1 MNASFAIYKK
11 AYVNTLKAYQIGQD
25 TLPIIKKAI
34 FYGVKMIN
42 TMKDEIIGEDL
53 ICNFKLIN
61 SIIDMMST
69 ITPKEFINIFPIKKD
84 YKGYKFDTKDYF
96 YTIDY
101 LKTLDL
107 DTSIGD
113 KILDFLWEYVN
124 DDIHEFVVKM
134 LLTMSHLRQMEGQ
147 PSIAEE
153 FANMMGIKTYKV
165 YTDNKGKK
173 FLYDSETGKT
183 MPIKDKKSF
192 KIIKSNSVKVG

>member
-1 MNASFAIYKK
+1 MNASFAMYKK
-11 AYVNTLKAYQIGQD
+11 AYTSTLKAYQIGQD

-42 TMKDEIIGEDL
+42 AMRDENLDEDL
-53 ICNFKLIN
+53 IYNFKLIN

-69 ITPKEFINIFPIKKD
+69 ITTKEFINIFPIKKD

-96 YTIDY
+96 YTMDY

-107 DTSIGD
+107 DTPIGD

-153 FANMMGIKTYKV
+153 FANMMGIKTYKA
-165 YTDNKGKK
+165 YTDDKGRK
-173 FLYDSETGKT
+173 FLYDSEIGKT
-183 MPIKDKKSF
+183 MPIKKQKPF
-192 KIIKSNSVKVG
+192 KIVKNDNVKVR

>member
-11 AYVNTLKAYQIGQD
+11 AYTSTLKAYQIGQD

-42 TMKDEIIGEDL
+42 TMKDEILDEDL
-53 ICNFKLIN
+53 IYNFKLIN

-101 LKTLDL
+101 LKILEL
-107 DTSIGD
+107 DTPIGD

-134 LLTMSHLRQMEGQ
+134 LLTMSHLRQMEGK
-147 PSIAEE
+147 PSIMEE
-153 FANMMGIKTYKV
+153 FASMMGIKTYKV
-165 YTDNKGKK
+165 YTDDKGRK

-183 MPIKDKKSF
+183 MPIKEQKPF
-192 KIIKSNSVKVG
+192 KIIKNDNVKVR

>member
-1 MNASFAIYKK
+1 MNASFAMYKK

-34 FYGVKMIN
+34 FYGVKIIN
-42 TMKDEIIGEDL
+42 TMRDENLDEDL
-53 ICNFKLIN
+53 IYNFKLIN

-107 DTSIGD
+107 DTPIGD

-134 LLTMSHLRQMEGQ
+134 LLTMSHLRQMEGE

-165 YTDNKGKK
+165 YTDDKGKK
-173 FLYDSETGKT
+173 FLYDGETGKT
-183 MPIKDKKSF
+183 MPIKEQKPF
-192 KIIKSNSVKVG
+192 KIIKNDNVKVR

>member
-1 MNASFAIYKK
+1 MYKK
-11 AYVNTLKAYQIGQD
+11 AYTSTLKAYQIGQD

-42 TMKDEIIGEDL
+42 TMKDEILDEDL
-53 ICNFKLIN
+53 IYNFKLIN

-84 YKGYKFDTKDYF
+84 YKGYKFDIKDYF

-101 LKTLDL
+101 LKTIDL
-107 DTSIGD
+107 DTPIGD

-134 LLTMSHLRQMEGQ
+134 LLTMSHLRQMEGK
-147 PSIAEE
+147 PSIMEE
-153 FANMMGIKTYKV
+153 FADMMGIKTYKV
-165 YTDNKGKK
+165 YTDDKGKK

-183 MPIKDKKSF
+183 MPIKEQKPF
-192 KIIKSNSVKVG
+192 KLIKNDNVKVR

>member
-11 AYVNTLKAYQIGQD
+11 AYTSTLKAYQIGQD

-42 TMKDEIIGEDL
+42 TMKDEILDEDL
-53 ICNFKLIN
+53 IYNFKLIN

-96 YTIDY
+96 YTMDY

-107 DTSIGD
+107 DTPIGD
-113 KILDFLWEYVN
+113 KILDFL
-124 DDIHEFVVKM
+124 
-134 LLTMSHLRQMEGQ
+134 
-147 PSIAEE
+147 
-153 FANMMGIKTYKV
+153 
-165 YTDNKGKK
+165 
-173 FLYDSETGKT
+173 
-183 MPIKDKKSF
+183 
-192 KIIKSNSVKVG
+192 